1 MLTGDDNLWGAAQKV
16 RELGPQLVVLKKGE
30 HGAFL
35 LAEDWRFSV
44 PAFPVE
50 DVVDPTGAG
59 DSFAGGLMGHL
70 AKVGDFEPSTLRHA
84 MLYGTAAASCCV
96 EGFSTEQIE
105 GRSMDEIERRYR
117 ELLRMI
123 TP

>member
-1 MLTGDDNLWGAAQKV
+1 M
-16 RELGPQLVVLKKGE
+16 GPSLVVLKKGE

-50 DVVDPTGAG
+50 AVVDPTGAG
-59 DSFAGGLMGHL
+59 DSFAGGFMGHV
-70 AKVGDFEPSTLRHA
+70 AKTGNSDPATLRQA

-96 EGFSTEQIE
+96 EGFSTDQIE
-105 GRSMDEIERRYR
+105 GRSMQEIERRHS